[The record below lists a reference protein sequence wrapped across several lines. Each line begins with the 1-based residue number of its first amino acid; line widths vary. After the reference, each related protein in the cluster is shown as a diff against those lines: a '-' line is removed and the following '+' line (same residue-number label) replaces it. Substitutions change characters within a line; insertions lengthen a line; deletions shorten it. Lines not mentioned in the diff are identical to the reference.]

1 MCSVANKKEII
12 MAKKKAN
19 TKMTFQFWVDSFEIK
34 PNVAEG
40 VKVAVSVTNTTR
52 LTENEFKT
60 LIDSWLATPVK
71 GENNG

>member
-1 MCSVANKKEII
+1 
-12 MAKKKAN
+12 MAKKKTN

-52 LTENEFKT
+52 MTENEFKT

-71 GENNG
+71 GVNNG

>member
-1 MCSVANKKEII
+1 
-12 MAKKKAN
+12 MAKKKTN

-40 VKVAVSVTNTTR
+40 VKVAQSITNTTR
-52 LTENEFKT
+52 LTENEFKNV
-60 LIDSWLATPVK
+60 IDGWLMKKVK